1 MAQIAKEAQDTAPPD
16 PLAPATA
23 KVISSYS
30 QALDTVSSIIIIIII
45 IAAGS
50 YNLTWINFCYR
61 SASQKLS
68 LE

>member
-23 KVISSYS
+23 KIISSYS
-30 QALDTVSSIIIIIII
+30 QALDTVSTIIIII

-50 YNLTWINFCYR
+50 YNLTWINFYYR
-61 SASQKLS
+61 FASQKLS

>member
-45 IAAGS
+45 AAGS

>member
-23 KVISSYS
+23 KIISSYS
-30 QALDTVSSIIIIIII
+30 QALDTVSSIFFS
-45 IAAGS
+45 AAGS
-50 YNLTWINFCYR
+50 YNLTRIKFYDR

>member
-30 QALDTVSSIIIIIII
+30 QALDTVSSILIII

>member
-30 QALDTVSSIIIIIII
+30 QALDTVSSIFFT
-45 IAAGS
+45 AGS